1 MTRYYAVTLLIAAL
15 TIAACKKKNTCE
27 NNIIETNF
35 YGIAFYK
42 SDSIYIQPTGNTPK
56 RILALYSK
64 YDSLWSSEW
73 VCGTRRYNN
82 GVLRST
88 IKIYCNK
95 DITLP
100 DITIPAKSDVAKYSS
115 QYLSL
120 SINGL
125 PDNGSYMFYDA
136 DVKITKQLPNKEL
149 KEDLYTFYA
158 EGQSVKGNQ
167 YKDSAITYLR
177 Y

>member
-1 MTRYYAVTLLIAAL
+1 MTRYYAVILLIAVL

-27 NNIIETNF
+27 SNIIETNF

-42 SDSIYIQPTGNTPK
+42 SDSIYIQPTQNIPK
-56 RILALYSK
+56 RIIALYSK
-64 YDSLWSSEW
+64 YDSLWSPAW
-73 VCGTRRYNN
+73 VCGTRRYHN

-100 DITIPAKSDVAKYSS
+100 DITIPAKSDMANYNSE
-115 QYLSL
+115 YLSL
-120 SINGL
+120 RISGL
-125 PDNGSYMFYDA
+125 PDNGSNLFYDA
-136 DVKITKQLPNKEL
+136 DVKITKQLHNKEL
-149 KEDLYTFYA
+149 KEGLYTFYA
-158 EGQSVKGNQ
+158 EAQSVNGNQ
-167 YKDSAITYLR
+167 YKDSTSVYLR